1 MAEGQRRERMPKVSS
16 RSRQQRRWTM
26 WLRGNWQVLLFWL
39 ASFSAGWFLG
49 SKGYGTVLF
58 FHLTGIDPEEW
69 TPILQLT
76 AEKDPKVGSVISL
89 DGLTDWGGKPV
100 RLPFPDKL
108 TALWFTCG
116 TCGLEETLQ
125 LIHAFQS
132 QNADKI
138 RTAVVYIGQPNAELF
153 RLWNAYKDL
162 VFVWDPKL
170 TVFERLNAL
179 YMPRLYLVAPDGT
192 LRYLSRL
199 SLRSRQIEKWQKEL
213 AQVKYLLGK

>member
-1 MAEGQRRERMPKVSS
+1 MAFS

-26 WLRGNWQVLLFWL
+26 WLRGNGQVLLFWL
-39 ASFSAGWFLG
+39 ACAFVGWYLG
-49 SKGYGTVLF
+49 AKGYGTALLF
-58 FHLTGIDPEEW
+58 RLTGIDPEEW

-89 DGLTDWGGKPV
+89 EGLTDWSGKPV